1 MKRRLSLAVV
11 LLHLVCL
18 SGAMAAILLCSD
30 ATASDRGLFIAVG
43 QNGVIVTSPDGIN
56 WVRRPHDFGHP
67 NFENIAYFNETFFV
81 MGGKRGMNLSG
92 ILLTSKDAL
101 HWARENIGRG
111 NQYILTDMAYGKG
124 KYVIVGNR
132 SYSDIAYLDGIVLT
146 SKDGHTWRDMP
157 FERNEIPSIAF
168 GNNVFV
174 AMNDYLG
181 RPGLLISG
189 DGVIWNKT
197 SAPGN
202 QSNWGKVLFAK
213 GQFVTA
219 PTNKN
224 KVFTSL
230 NGLDW
235 KEHEIADSAGKG
247 FAMEK
252 KNITYGDGK
261 FIIIAKEGIVVSND
275 GEKWG
280 KKTLGEI
287 PELRDVVFGKG
298 KYDAVAYDNYH
309 PRGMIL
315 TSTDGETWEGNIDY
329 PDYLLNRVIYVDI
342 PLSKALSTTTPQK
355 SLYKGDKRKKPKKQ

>member
-1 MKRRLSLAVV
+1 MKRCLFLAIV
-11 LLHLVCL
+11 LIHLLCL
-18 SGAMAAILLCSD
+18 SGAMTAILLCSD

-43 QNGVIVTSPDGIN
+43 QSGVIVTSPDGVN
-56 WVRRPHDFGHP
+56 WVRRPHDIGHP
-67 NFENIAYFNETFFV
+67 NFENISHINGTFFV
-81 MGGKRGMNLSG
+81 MGGKRGMNRTG
-92 ILLTSKDAL
+92 ILLTSTDAI
-101 HWARENIGRG
+101 HWARESIGRG

-146 SKDGHTWRDMP
+146 SKDGHAWRDML
-157 FERNEIPSIAF
+157 FERNEITSIAF

-181 RPGLLISG
+181 RPGLLVSG
-189 DGVIWNKT
+189 DGVIWSRT

-202 QSNWGKVLFAK
+202 HSNWGKVLYAK

-219 PTNKN
+219 STNKN

-235 KEHEIADSAGKG
+235 KEHEIIDPTGKS
-247 FAMEK
+247 FYMEK

-287 PELRDVVFGKG
+287 PELRDVAFGKG
-298 KYDAVAYDNYH
+298 KYVAVAYDNYH
-309 PRGMIL
+309 PRGMII

-329 PDYLLNRVIYVDI
+329 PDYLLNRVLYVDM
-342 PLSKALSTTTPQK
+342 PLSIPQK
-355 SLYKGDKRKKPKKQ
+355 SFYKGDKRTKPKKQ